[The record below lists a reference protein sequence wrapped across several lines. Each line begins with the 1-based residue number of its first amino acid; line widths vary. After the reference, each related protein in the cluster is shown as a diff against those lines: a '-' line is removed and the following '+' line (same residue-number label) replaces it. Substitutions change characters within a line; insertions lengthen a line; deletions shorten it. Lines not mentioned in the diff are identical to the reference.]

1 MQHESTAQSSAADAH
16 PRAVPRVAG
25 HLLLGSLLEF
35 RRDRIGFLLRVAR
48 EYGDIARVRFGFL
61 MSGVIIS
68 APDLAREALV
78 ERDDAFVK
86 GVGLS
91 VFARP
96 LLGEGL
102 LTSERDLHRRQRR
115 MMAPAFMPRRIA
127 EYADTIA
134 ACADRSVERLAAA
147 GSADLSREMMQLT
160 LEVAGRTLFHSDL
173 SGDAGDVY
181 GALTAA
187 MEHVS
192 AQISRVV
199 PLPPSVPSPANLRV
213 RRDIERLDEVIYRLI
228 RQRRAAGGDAGDL
241 LSMLLLAR
249 DQDDGGVMTDKQ
261 VRDEAMTIML
271 AAHETTAN
279 ALVWSLYLLAHNP
292 DVRARLEDEVDR
304 VLGGRSP
311 DLAALAELPCTLQV
325 FKEAMRLYP
334 PAYMVV
340 RRATRDVALGGHQV
354 RKGEA
359 VIVNIVGMHRRAEH
373 FPDPLRFRPERFT
386 AAAEKAL
393 DRHVYLPFGGGPRV
407 CIGNHFA
414 LMEGH
419 IALARLVQE
428 LRFDLV
434 PGRERAE
441 LEPLITLRPKGGMP
455 MRISRRERASAAPSA
470 SRAPGV

>member
-1 MQHESTAQSSAADAH
+1 MQHERATHDV

-25 HLLLGSLLEF
+25 HPILGNLSEF
-35 RRDRIGFLLRVAR
+35 RRDRVGFLLRVAH
-48 EYGDIARVRFGFL
+48 EHGDIARVRFGFL
-61 MSGVIIS
+61 MRGVVIS
-68 APDLAREALV
+68 APELARETLV
-78 ERDDAFVK
+78 ECEDAFVK

-91 VFARP
+91 LFARP
-96 LLGEGL
+96 LLGDGL
-102 LTSERDLHRRQRR
+102 LTSEHDVHRRQRR

-134 ACADRSVERLAAA
+134 ACADRSVARLAGAA
-147 GSADLSREMMQLT
+147 TADLSREMMQLT
-160 LEVAGRTLFHSDL
+160 LEVAGETLFHSDL
-173 SGDAGDVY
+173 SGDAGEVY

-187 MEHVS
+187 MERVS
-192 AQISRVV
+192 EQIGAVL

-213 RRDIERLDEVIYRLI
+213 RRDIRRLDEVIYRLI
-228 RQRRAAGGDAGDL
+228 RQRRAGGGDTGDL

-292 DVRARLEDEVDR
+292 DVRERLEDEVDR
-304 VLGGRSP
+304 VLAGRSP
-311 DLAALAELPCTLQV
+311 DLAALTRLPYALQV

-334 PAYMVV
+334 PAYIVV
-340 RRATRDVALGGHQV
+340 RRARRDVTIGGHEV
-354 RKGEA
+354 REGEA
-359 VIVNIVGMHRRAEH
+359 VIVNIIGMHRRASC
-373 FPDPLRFRPERFT
+373 FPDPLRFRPERF
-386 AAAEKAL
+386 AAEEEKAM
-393 DRHVYLPFGGGPRV
+393 DRHAYLPFGGGPRV

-428 LRFDLV
+428 LRFDLL
-434 PGRERAE
+434 PGHERAD
-441 LEPLITLRPKGGMP
+441 LEPLITLRPRGGMP
-455 MRISRRERASAAPSA
+455 MRISRRARAASAPRSA
-470 SRAPGV
+470 GGMPGV